1 MRKSFKRS
9 TMLVSLFVAFVML
22 LSAIPVSFAAATTAS
37 SVNKKV
43 YISGNSYV
51 QLTDASLIPSVNGA
65 TASFTF
71 EFYNGSS
78 NPINLVDY
86 WARLKTKSGTKYTLT
101 LLDKANKKTVS
112 PKSSTTLTFYS
123 AVGSKVTMDQLILNF
138 VKFDFSVSGY
148 EKTIGQFTF
157 PAGYTNDVKAG
168 GYRAVKVGGSSV
180 NMRVNKTTVGK
191 TVDNYSVNLTYVARN
206 TSQFG
211 VNLPEYNYYIKTS
224 VGLYKLTLK
233 DTADQNL
240 LLAPSVLNTIELT
253 GSIPNT
259 VSTSGWKFIVT
270 QKITAADNT
279 QVELPVVSFV
289 TPVSVGNTSTGTA
302 KQTFTDANGT
312 YNVELQSVQRM
323 PWNNEDNVVA
333 KLAVKNSGTTYL
345 PLPDLTGTMLLD
357 DSITLTSQTVKNA
370 GDISIAPGATTTM
383 TFIGK
388 LQTGYN
394 WKKFKLQLNE
404 KSGNDT
410 VDVAEVT
417 KSDVTPIYS
426 VSSGSVYT
434 QKSIGS
440 EMSVKVT
447 DVRTYSGDTNDLYA
461 VYLDVTNNQSRSK
474 TMPQWSGY
482 FKSANGNYYDVTFV
496 KTAATISPGYKEQ
509 VIAYTQLPS
518 NVSREGLQLLM
529 GEAIDTNG
537 LLKGATGN
545 PTGYIR
551 GVLFGLPAETATNSN
566 KGIKIGPYT
575 VDLTQFTIFVQ
586 NELNVVINLA
596 STVSRDY
603 NYDGFTQSKL
613 QYELVYEPTGDV
625 LWTQNVSL
633 EGKADNSLQ
642 WKVGNN
648 MNEITQTQKENKY
661 WSSYTLN
668 VYEVLNGN
676 KKKLFSKDVKF
687 APSYNWLD
695 ETNN

>member
-22 LSAIPVSFAAATTAS
+22 LSAIPVSFAATTTAS

-78 NPINLVDY
+78 SPINLVDY

-101 LLDKANKKTVS
+101 LLDKASKKTVS
-112 PKSSTTLTFYS
+112 PKSSTMLTFYS
-123 AVGSKVTMDQLILNF
+123 AVGSTVTMDQLILNF

-168 GYRAVKVGGSSV
+168 GYRAIKIGGSSV
-180 NMRVNKTTVGK
+180 NMRVDKTTVGK

-211 VNLPEYNYYIKTS
+211 INLPEYNYYIKTS
-224 VGLYKLTLK
+224 VGLYKLSLK
-233 DTADQNL
+233 DTTVQNL

-270 QKITAADNT
+270 QKVTATDNT

-302 KQTFTDANGT
+302 KQSFTDDNGT

-323 PWNNEDNVVA
+323 PWNNDDNVVA
-333 KLAVKNSGTTYL
+333 KLAVKNSSSTYL
-345 PLPDLTGTMLLD
+345 PLPDLTGTMVLD
-357 DSITLTSQTVKNA
+357 DSIKLTSQTVENA
-370 GDISIAPGATTTM
+370 GDISIAPGATTTI

-394 WKKFKLQLNE
+394 WKKFELQLNE

-410 VDVAEVT
+410 VGVAMVT

-426 VSSGSVYT
+426 VSAGSVYT

-447 DVRTYSGDTNDLYA
+447 DVRTYTGDTNDLYA

-474 TMPQWSGY
+474 TMPQWTGY

-496 KTAATISPGYKEQ
+496 KTATTITPGHKEQ
-509 VIAYTQLPS
+509 VIAYTKLPS
-518 NVSREGLQLLM
+518 NVSRDGLQLLM
-529 GEAIDTNG
+529 GEAIDTTG
-537 LLKGATGN
+537 LLKGATGT

-551 GVLFGLPAETATNSN
+551 GVLFGLPSEATTNSY

-575 VDLTQFTIFVQ
+575 VDLNQFSVFVQ
-586 NELNVVINLA
+586 NELNVVINMA
-596 STVSRDY
+596 STVNRDY

-613 QYELVYEPTGDV
+613 QFEMVYEPTGDV
-625 LWTQNVSL
+625 LWTQNVNL
-633 EGKADNSLQ
+633 ESQGDNGLQ

-648 MNEITQTQKENKY
+648 MNGITQVQDENKY
-661 WSSYTLN
+661 WSIYTLN
-668 VYEVLNGN
+668 VYEVFNGN

-695 ETNN
+695 ETSY

>member
-78 NPINLVDY
+78 SPINLVDY

-233 DTADQNL
+233 DTTDQNL

-259 VSTSGWKFIVT
+259 VPTSGWKFIVT
-270 QKITAADNT
+270 QKVTAADNT

-312 YNVELQSVQRM
+312 YNIELQSVQRM

-345 PLPDLTGTMLLD
+345 PLPDLTGTMQLD

-394 WKKFKLQLNE
+394 WKKFELQLNE

-410 VDVAEVT
+410 VEVAEVT
-417 KSDVTPIYS
+417 KSDITPIYS

-474 TMPQWSGY
+474 TMPQWTGY

-496 KTAATISPGYKEQ
+496 KTATTVSPGYKEQ

-551 GVLFGLPAETATNSN
+551 GVLFGLPAETAINSN

-575 VDLTQFTIFVQ
+575 VDLTQFSIFVQ

-596 STVSRDY
+596 STVNRDY

-648 MNEITQTQKENKY
+648 MNEITQKQTENKY